1 MENFDDLFYEVVY
14 DHNKIYRTVG
24 YGEYE
29 FVITLNS
36 AETTEKTKAFI
47 NEKFA
52 GCAYEIVNASDNVA
66 VIHIEVDGNETLFA
80 TIEVFIQP
88 KECTKKTDIYVL
100 LCFIELP

>member
-36 AETTEKTKAFI
+36 VETTTETKAFI

-52 GCAYEIVNASDNVA
+52 GYPYEIINTSNNGA
-66 VIHIEVDGNETLFA
+66 VIHVEVDGDETLFA
-80 TIEVFIQP
+80 DLE
-88 KECTKKTDIYVL
+88 VL
-100 LCFIELP
+100 LYYALNHEELGTYTYEEIW